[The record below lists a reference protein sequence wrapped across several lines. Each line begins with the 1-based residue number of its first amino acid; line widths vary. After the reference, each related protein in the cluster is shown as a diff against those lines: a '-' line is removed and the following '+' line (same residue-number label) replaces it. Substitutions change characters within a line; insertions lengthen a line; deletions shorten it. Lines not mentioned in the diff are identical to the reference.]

1 VIIFQLQTN
10 HSKMLAGAHAV
21 EEGELLIQCQNH
33 ATLPRPKMNQDGLD
47 PPSLIVSIRDTGVAV
62 VELNR
67 PKKRNALSQA
77 LIDELTAAL
86 SQLDRSPTVRAIVLS
101 GAEASP
107 FCGMTIEITLKS
119 FPRLTCVTQPAQT

>member
-1 VIIFQLQTN
+1 MSRDV
-10 HSKMLAGAHAV
+10 
-21 EEGELLIQCQNH
+21 
-33 ATLPRPKMNQDGLD
+33 LD
-47 PPSLIVSIRDTGVAV
+47 PPSLIVSIRDGGVAV

-86 SQLDRSPTVRAIVLS
+86 SQLDRSPTVRVIVLS

-107 FCGMTIEITLKS
+107 FCGTTIEITLVH
-119 FPRLTCVTQPAQT
+119 FPRLTCVKQPGRT